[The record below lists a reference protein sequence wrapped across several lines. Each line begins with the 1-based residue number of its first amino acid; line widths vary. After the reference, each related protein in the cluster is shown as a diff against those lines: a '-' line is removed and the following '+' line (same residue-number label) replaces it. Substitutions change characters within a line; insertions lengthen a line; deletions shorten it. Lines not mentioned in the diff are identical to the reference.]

1 MNEQKV
7 RAEIEKVLEQYKKT
21 TTELRPLTAF
31 ERLAAHDTLR
41 RAAIEGRLRA
51 VKLGRDWL
59 TTEQDVRSYLRSRW
73 RRRFGLDQ
81 PAPVEQDV
89 RQYLKAR
96 YHVGKRDEGWKPFFI
111 RETSPNYSEIPVGF
125 IHEMP
130 FDEFVKRHDL
140 EIVARDSRTATVRA
154 EWGNG
159 EGYDTF
165 AVEFSPE
172 PDDESEALE
181 K

>member
-59 TTEQDVRSYLRSRW
+59 TTEQDVR
-73 RRRFGLDQ
+73 
-81 PAPVEQDV
+81 
-89 RQYLKAR
+89 QYLKAR
-96 YHVGKRDEGWKPFFI
+96 YHVGKRDEGWVEKPFFI

-140 EIVARDSRTATVRA
+140 EIVARDSRTVAVRA

-159 EGYDTF
+159 EGFDTF
-165 AVEFSPE
+165 AVEFA
-172 PDDESEALE
+172 DDESEALE